1 MTKIPRDI
9 MRLFYKTIELTE
21 KNAQI
26 DSYGIKNGITLSMYE
41 TKDYR
46 ESKGDLRPYD
56 IFNKKNISEKQK
68 YDMKKLESAYEGVY
82 SGFFYQIKPQLTD
95 DGTSGTYFLLDKD
108 KKKTAIFKP
117 MDEEAYAPNNPRGY
131 VG

>member
-41 TKDYR
+41 TR
-46 ESKGDLRPYD
+46 IIGNLR
-56 IFNKKNISEKQK
+56 
-68 YDMKKLESAYEGVY
+68 
-82 SGFFYQIKPQLTD
+82 
-95 DGTSGTYFLLDKD
+95 GT
-108 KKKTAIFKP
+108 
-117 MDEEAYAPNNPRGY
+117 
-131 VG
+131 